1 MVSYSLVMVTNRIAY
16 NERFVQLQ
24 IGFCKTQYYT
34 KYNLLVLQIKLV
46 SGKNKFF
53 NFFLNNVSHI

>member
-1 MVSYSLVMVTNRIAY
+1 MVTNRIAY
-16 NERFVQLQ
+16 NERSVQLQ